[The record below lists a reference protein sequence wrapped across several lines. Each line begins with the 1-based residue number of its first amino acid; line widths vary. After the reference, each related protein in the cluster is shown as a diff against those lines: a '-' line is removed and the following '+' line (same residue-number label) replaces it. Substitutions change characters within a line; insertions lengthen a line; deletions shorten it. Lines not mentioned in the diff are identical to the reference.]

1 MALDFVEALMEEM
14 GDNPKEPRWVLLEIV
29 TKSIDEYEARV
40 EPEMAC
46 VFESYGCTSIL
57 RVLMVQ
63 YQLRPSDFPEIGS
76 QEVVGQVLN
85 GKRQLNFNQVTALS
99 QRFGV
104 EQNLFFFLVSLYFW
118 ANAANKNLSFFPKS
132 LSRSIEGSDFFNLGC
147 CPHYYD
153 RTKSNC
159 QATDLGSK
167 EEFVPQ
173 CNKARHLFFYA
184 YTR

>member
-1 MALDFVEALMEEM
+1 MIVALKNIFAAYDNLLKQAPILVHIENESGYELALDLVEALMEEM
-14 GDNPKEPRWVLLEIV
+14 GDNPKDPRWALLEIV

-57 RVLMVQ
+57 RVLMDQ

-85 GKRQLNFNQVTALS
+85 GKRQLNLNQVTALS

-104 EQNLFFFLVSLYFW
+104 EPNLFF
-118 ANAANKNLSFFPKS
+118 
-132 LSRSIEGSDFFNLGC
+132 
-147 CPHYYD
+147 
-153 RTKSNC
+153 
-159 QATDLGSK
+159 
-167 EEFVPQ
+167 
-173 CNKARHLFFYA
+173 
-184 YTR
+184 

>member
-1 MALDFVEALMEEM
+1 MEEM
-14 GDNPKEPRWVLLEIV
+14 GDNPKDPRWALLEIV

-57 RVLMVQ
+57 RVLMDQ

-85 GKRQLNFNQVTALS
+85 GKRQLNLNQVTALS

-104 EQNLFFFLVSLYFW
+104 EPNLFF
-118 ANAANKNLSFFPKS
+118 
-132 LSRSIEGSDFFNLGC
+132 
-147 CPHYYD
+147 
-153 RTKSNC
+153 
-159 QATDLGSK
+159 
-167 EEFVPQ
+167 
-173 CNKARHLFFYA
+173 
-184 YTR
+184 